1 MVARATNSNHGQ
13 TVMHVQCSETINH
26 LIMVLRPQNM
36 SQTSNSVSQI
46 CWLHT
51 EWHIGVINPS
61 YLEWTTN
68 NKKSKPLI
76 KL

>member
-1 MVARATNSNHGQ
+1 MEDRF
-13 TVMHVQCSETINH
+13 
-26 LIMVLRPQNM
+26 
-36 SQTSNSVSQI
+36 SQI

-51 EWHIGVINPS
+51 ERHIGVINPS

-76 KL
+76 KLLQFIIELCRWLYINEQIFHKSVQYKWK